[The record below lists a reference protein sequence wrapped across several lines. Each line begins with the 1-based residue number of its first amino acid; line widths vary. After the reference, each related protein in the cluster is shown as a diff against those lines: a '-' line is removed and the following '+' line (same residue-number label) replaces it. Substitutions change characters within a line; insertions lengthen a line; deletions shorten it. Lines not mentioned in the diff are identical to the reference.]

1 MDFFTINPLTEF
13 SNTNNSLEVTFVDL
27 KTKLRNHNGL
37 SIKNRKMFID
47 EYSRLKFMQKYPQI
61 WLLSLGL
68 IKINLIFA
76 EVRNLISTLAT
87 KNNKIQNLINWLKN
101 QLIRFIMYR
110 NFLLLLRFCLFLF
123 YQETQTDKSK

>member
-61 WLLSLGL
+61 
-68 IKINLIFA
+68 
-76 EVRNLISTLAT
+76 
-87 KNNKIQNLINWLKN
+87 
-101 QLIRFIMYR
+101 
-110 NFLLLLRFCLFLF
+110 
-123 YQETQTDKSK
+123 